1 MRPALIL
8 AVVVLG
14 IAGIYATWTHTRNT
28 ADMQPSPPGPSAG
41 AGERIG
47 NLERVNPPAAV
58 PDLTVVD
65 AAGAQHSLKDFAGK
79 FILVNFWATW
89 CAPCREEM
97 PSLDRLQARLGGPDF
112 QVVPISL
119 DRGGM
124 SRVESFLKDNGI
136 RNLTSYLDPGTKS
149 LALFGFPGLPTSI
162 LINAKGQEV
171 ARLIGPT
178 EWDSPKA
185 IAAIDALR
193 GKDTAPVGAGS
204 TDATPAGTAP
214 NDR

>member
-8 AVVVLG
+8 AVVLLG

-28 ADMQPSPPGPSAG
+28 ADTVEKAAGPSAG
-41 AGERIG
+41 AGDQIG
-47 NLERVNPPAAV
+47 DLARVDPPVAA

-89 CAPCREEM
+89 CPPCRKEM

-112 QVVPISL
+112 DVVPVSL

-124 SRVESFLKDNGI
+124 DKVQAFLKDNGI
-136 RNLTSYLDPGTKS
+136 RNLTAYLDPDAKS
-149 LALFGFPGLPTSI
+149 MALFGFPGLPTSV
-162 LINAKGQEV
+162 LIDPDGREI
-171 ARLIGPT
+171 ARLIGGA
-178 EWDSPKA
+178 EWDSPPIVA
-185 IAAIDALR
+185 EIVSMIDAR
-193 GKDTAPVGAGS
+193 TQTGAAGAG
-204 TDATPAGTAP
+204 AAPAATAP
-214 NDR
+214 NER

>member
-28 ADMQPSPPGPSAG
+28 ADTQQSAAG
-41 AGERIG
+41 AGDLIGRLDRID
-47 NLERVNPPAAV
+47 PPIPA
-58 PDLTVVD
+58 PDLTFVD
-65 AAGAQHSLKDFAGK
+65 AAGAEHSLKDFRGK

-89 CAPCREEM
+89 CPPCRKEM

-124 SRVESFLKDNGI
+124 DKVQSFLKDTGI
-136 RNLTSYLDPGTKS
+136 HNLTAYLDPDAKS
-149 LALFGFPGLPTSI
+149 MALFGFPGLPTSI
-162 LINAKGQEV
+162 LIDAKGEQV
-171 ARLIGPT
+171 ARLIGGA
-178 EWDSPKA
+178 EWDSPVVITQLISM
-185 IAAIDALR
+185 IAD
-193 GKDTAPVGAGS
+193 GHDQD
-204 TDATPAGTAP
+204 DATGAAPPP